1 MLVIDYA
8 SPWRCWF
15 MTYSTPW
22 PEVLAVGAGLADPA
36 AAAAFLWVSR
46 RVSWKAPGGLD
57 VRSIRWTTSH
67 QRQATNDGATPPDT
81 KKGSREG

>member
-8 SPWRCWF
+8 SPWRCWV

-22 PEVLAVGAGLADPA
+22 PEVLVLAAALVAP
-36 AAAAFLWVSR
+36 AAAAFLWCSR

-81 KKGSREG
+81 KKGGREG